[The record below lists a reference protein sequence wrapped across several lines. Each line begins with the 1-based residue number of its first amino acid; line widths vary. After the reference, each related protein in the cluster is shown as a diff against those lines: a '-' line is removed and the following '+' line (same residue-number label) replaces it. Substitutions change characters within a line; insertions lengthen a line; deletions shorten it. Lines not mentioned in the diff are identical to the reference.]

1 MTTAELTTDHVKLEI
16 HICED
21 RRSYFVTWEGNGAD
35 VEARIIAF
43 LKARSST
50 HAYYELESEP
60 FDFATYPALEAFLYP
75 SCEHGLSLSNCYGPQ
90 HYYFDEEE
98 QARGMRNGW

>member
-1 MTTAELTTDHVKLEI
+1 VIKLEI
-16 HICED
+16 HICD
-21 RRSYFVTWEGNGAD
+21 QRRSYLATFSTEEQAL
-35 VEARIIAF
+35 EFAQR
-43 LKARSST
+43 KAST
-50 HAYYELESEP
+50 CAVHELE
-60 FDFATYPALEAFLYP
+60 EAPVDYQYARLLTWLYP